1 MAKGGT
7 MTTVRMPPRAATVA
21 DIPAIARVA
30 AASDEPIESPG
41 VPGSPY
47 AEHLLERGT
56 VVVAETDDHVVVGY
70 ASAVT
75 IGRWRHVSDLF
86 VHPSAR
92 DHGVGTALLAA
103 ALDGAE
109 AATAF
114 CSEDPR
120 ALPLYVRSGMRALWP
135 DLYLE
140 GRPAR
145 LPDPELEVRLVTAD
159 EAAAAEMDVSGRD
172 RSLDH
177 EYWGTR
183 RGATPFIVV
192 DGSTILGAG
201 AAVHRRGR
209 PGRWLPHL
217 AIAPGAD
224 ASAVALAALHA
235 TAPGGVIG
243 PPSEPRRPAGPES
256 AQPPTSVCVPGPHPV
271 LPALLRFGF
280 RIVDRDLF
288 MATDP
293 GLVDPERILPDPSL
307 L

>member
-1 MAKGGT
+1 MIR
-7 MTTVRMPPRAATVA
+7 VRMPPRAATVA

-30 AASDEPIESPG
+30 AACDEPIESPG
-41 VPGSPY
+41 TPGSPY
-47 AEHLLERGT
+47 AEHLLERGS
-56 VVVAETDDHVVVGY
+56 VVVAESDGVVVGY
-70 ASAVT
+70 ASAIT
-75 IGRWRHVSDLF
+75 IGAGRHVSDLF
-86 VHPSAR
+86 VHPAAR
-92 DHGVGTALLAA
+92 DRGVGAALLAA
-103 ALDGAE
+103 ALDGAPS
-109 AATAF
+109 ATAF

-140 GRPAR
+140 GRPGR
-145 LPDPELEVRLVTAD
+145 LPDPELEVRLVRAD
-159 EAAAAEMDVSGRD
+159 EAAAAEMDVSGHD
-172 RSLDH
+172 RALDH

-183 RGATPFIVV
+183 RGATPFIVL
-192 DGSTILGAG
+192 DGVTVLGAG
-201 AAVHRRGR
+201 TAVHRRGR

-224 ASAVALAALHA
+224 ASAVALAALLA
-235 TAPGGVIG
+235 TAPGGAIG
-243 PPSEPRRPAGPES
+243 PPPEPRRPAGPDS

-288 MATDP
+288 MATDTD
-293 GLVDPERILPDPSL
+293 LVDPERILPDPSL